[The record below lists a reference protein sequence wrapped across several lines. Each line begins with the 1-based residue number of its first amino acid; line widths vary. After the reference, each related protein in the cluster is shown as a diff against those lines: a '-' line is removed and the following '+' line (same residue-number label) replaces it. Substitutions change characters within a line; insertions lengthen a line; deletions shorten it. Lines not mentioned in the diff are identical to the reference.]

1 MRAWIETEVVAGLT
15 KDTGVARRVP
25 ACRQTGVRGLKL
37 KQLTLFSKKCGDHF
51 RRQTPH
57 NKNFFIL
64 VHPIF
69 NLSGIS
75 MSDFKIDIEQLS
87 INTIRTLAIDA
98 VQKANSGHPGMPLG
112 MAPIAYSVFY
122 KAMKHNPANPKWL
135 NRDRFVLS
143 AGHGSMLLYSMLHLC
158 GYNIS
163 IEDLKNFRQWG
174 SITPGHPELGHTP
187 GVETTTGPLGQG
199 FATAVGM
206 AIARD
211 YLASLFNKD
220 DIKIIDH
227 GIWGICSDGDLMEGI
242 SHEAASLAGH
252 LNLKKFVFFYDDNKI
267 TIDGST
273 EISCSDDVARRFESY
288 GWQVLTILD
297 VNNPVQVD
305 RAIKLC
311 RATFEKPT
319 LVITKSQIGFG
330 SPNKQG
336 KASSHGAPLGEEE
349 VKLTK
354 RNLGMPEDK
363 TFYVPDE
370 VYSHFKG
377 IAECGQ
383 EAEDIWNRALEEYQL
398 KYPKEFS
405 LYKSILNGEFSN
417 NWLEHLPKFDNY
429 TEKIATRV
437 ASGKVLNAAA
447 IDIPAL
453 IGGSADLNE
462 SNMTSIKSSK
472 SFSAEDR
479 SGRNIHF
486 GIREHAMGA
495 VLNGMAIYGSVIP
508 FGATFLIFSDYMR
521 PAIRLAALMKQKV
534 IYIFTHDSIGL
545 GEDGPTHQPIE
556 QIASLRAIPNLTVLR
571 PADANETVEAWKY
584 AITHSGG
591 PIALI
596 LTRQKVSVIN
606 RNIYASVEGVKN
618 GAYIVKDTNS
628 KPDLILLAS
637 GSEVALCLDAAEQFE
652 SEGLKVRVVSFTS
665 WEIFEQQTEEYKNSI
680 LPLDVKARLSV
691 EMGISLGWQKYIGE
705 SGEAISIETFGTSA
719 PDSVLY
725 DKYGFTVANVVSTAK
740 RVLEKL

>member
-1 MRAWIETEVVAGLT
+1 
-15 KDTGVARRVP
+15 
-25 ACRQTGVRGLKL
+25 
-37 KQLTLFSKKCGDHF
+37 
-51 RRQTPH
+51 
-57 NKNFFIL
+57 
-64 VHPIF
+64 
-69 NLSGIS
+69 
-75 MSDFKIDIEQLS
+75 MSDSRLDIEQLS

-112 MAPIAYSVFY
+112 MAPIAYALYY
-122 KAMKHNPANPKWL
+122 KTMKHNPANPKWL

-143 AGHGSMLLYSMLHLC
+143 AGHGSMLLYSILHLS
-158 GYNIS
+158 GYNVS
-163 IEDLKNFRQWG
+163 LDDLKNFRQWG

-211 YLASLFNKD
+211 YLAALFNKD

-252 LNLKKFVFFYDDNKI
+252 LKLGKFVFFYDDNHI
-267 TIDGST
+267 TIDGNTSIT
-273 EISCSDDVARRFESY
+273 YSDDVAKRFESY
-288 GWQVLTILD
+288 GWLVLTILN
-297 VNNPVQVD
+297 VNDSDQVD

-311 RATFEKPT
+311 RNGCDKPT
-319 LVITKSQIGFG
+319 LIITKTHIGFG
-330 SPNKQG
+330 SPNKQD
-336 KASSHGAPLGEEE
+336 KSSAHGAPLGEEE

-377 IAECGQ
+377 IVECGQ
-383 EAEDIWNRALEEYQL
+383 EAEDLWNEKVEEYKI
-398 KYPKEFS
+398 KYPKEYALFES
-405 LYKSILNGEFSN
+405 VMNYNFNHDWLN
-417 NWLEHLPKFDNY
+417 HLPKFDDLA
-429 TEKIATRV
+429 EKIATRV

-447 IDIPAL
+447 IDIPTL

-462 SNMTSIKSSK
+462 SNMTHIKSST

-479 SGRNIHF
+479 KGKNIHF

-495 VLNGMAIYGSVIP
+495 ILNGMAIYGGIIP

-556 QIASLRAIPNLTVLR
+556 HIASLRSIPNLVVIR

-584 AITHSGG
+584 AINHKGG
-591 PIALI
+591 PVALI
-596 LTRQKVSVIN
+596 LTRQKLPILDQNKYGSAKGLQ
-606 RNIYASVEGVKN
+606 R
-618 GAYIVKDTNS
+618 GAYVVKDS
-628 KPDLILLAS
+628 KQKPDLILIAT
-637 GSEVALCLDAAEQFE
+637 GSEVSLSLNAAEQLE
-652 SEGLKVRVVSFTS
+652 AEGKNIRVISFPS
-665 WEIFEQQTEEYKNSI
+665 WEIFEQQSDEYKNQI
-680 LPLDVKARLSV
+680 FPAEIKARVSV
-691 EMGISLGWQKYIGE
+691 EMGVAMGWQKYVGD
-705 SGEAISIETFGTSA
+705 SGETLSIEKFGASA

-725 DKYGFTVANVVSTAK
+725 EKYGFTVESVVATAK
-740 RVLEKL
+740 RVLDNCR

>member
-1 MRAWIETEVVAGLT
+1 
-15 KDTGVARRVP
+15 
-25 ACRQTGVRGLKL
+25 
-37 KQLTLFSKKCGDHF
+37 
-51 RRQTPH
+51 
-57 NKNFFIL
+57 
-64 VHPIF
+64 
-69 NLSGIS
+69 
-75 MSDFKIDIEQLS
+75 MSDSRIDIEHLS

-112 MAPIAYSVFY
+112 MAPIAYALYY
-122 KAMKHNPANPKWL
+122 KTMKHNPANPKWL

-143 AGHGSMLLYSMLHLC
+143 AGHGSMLLYSILHLS

-163 IEDLKNFRQWG
+163 LDDLKNFRQWG

-211 YLASLFNKD
+211 YLGALFNKD

-252 LNLKKFVFFYDDNKI
+252 LKLGKFVFFYDDNHI
-267 TIDGST
+267 TIDGNTSIT
-273 EISCSDDVARRFESY
+273 YSDDVAKRFESY
-288 GWQVLTILD
+288 GWLVLTILN
-297 VNNPVQVD
+297 VNDSDQVD

-311 RATFEKPT
+311 RNGCDKPT
-319 LVITKSQIGFG
+319 LIITKTHIGFG
-330 SPNKQG
+330 SPNKQD
-336 KASSHGAPLGEEE
+336 KSSAHGAPLGEEE

-377 IAECGQ
+377 IVECGQ
-383 EAEDIWNRALEEYQL
+383 EAEDLWNEKVEEYKI
-398 KYPKEFS
+398 KYPKEYALFES
-405 LYKSILNGEFSN
+405 VMNYNFNHDWLN
-417 NWLEHLPKFDNY
+417 HLPKFNDLA
-429 TEKIATRV
+429 EKIATRV

-447 IDIPAL
+447 IDIPTL

-462 SNMTSIKSSK
+462 SNMTHIKSST

-479 SGRNIHF
+479 KGKNIHF

-495 VLNGMAIYGSVIP
+495 ILNGMAIYGGIIP

-534 IYIFTHDSIGL
+534 IYVFTHDSIGL

-556 QIASLRAIPNLTVLR
+556 QIASLRSIPNLVVIR

-584 AITHSGG
+584 AINHKGG
-591 PIALI
+591 PVALI
-596 LTRQKVSVIN
+596 LTRQKLPIIDQNKYGSAKGLQ
-606 RNIYASVEGVKN
+606 R
-618 GAYIVKDTNS
+618 GAYVVKDS
-628 KPDLILLAS
+628 KQKPDLILIAT
-637 GSEVALCLDAAEQFE
+637 GSEVSLSLNAAEQLE
-652 SEGLKVRVVSFTS
+652 AEGKNVRVISFPS
-665 WEIFEQQTEEYKNSI
+665 WEIFEQQSDEYKNQI
-680 LPLDVKARLSV
+680 FPAEIKARVSV
-691 EMGISLGWQKYIGE
+691 EMGVAMGWQKYIGD
-705 SGEAISIETFGTSA
+705 SGEAISIETFGASA

-725 DKYGFTVANVVSTAK
+725 EKYGFTVENVLTVAK
-740 RVLEKL
+740 NVLSKTQ